1 MRKKLQLLL
10 VGLVLGLGL
19 VVDATYRSATVLRMP
34 LISYVMNADSGRYA
48 DAIISDTT
56 ADYIR
61 AEDRNA

>member
-1 MRKKLQLLL
+1 
-10 VGLVLGLGL
+10 
-19 VVDATYRSATVLRMP
+19 MP